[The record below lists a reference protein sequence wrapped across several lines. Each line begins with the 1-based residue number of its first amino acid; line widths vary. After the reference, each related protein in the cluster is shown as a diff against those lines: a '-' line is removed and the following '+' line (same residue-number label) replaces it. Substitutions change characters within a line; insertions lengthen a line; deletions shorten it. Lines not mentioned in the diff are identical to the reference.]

1 MASKMTSNGFKNLEW
16 PQKWPQMTSKI
27 TWMTSQTA
35 SNSLKQPKMFSNALF
50 CTFIWYFRVL
60 LRPPKN
66 SSNPFLLPDFHP
78 EGPPGGLFLQGPFLL
93 FLFYIETN
101 WISGRR
107 RGAEAEKGAAGSTY
121 YYHPI
126 FLGNVHWNVDLA
138 KEKRSKNFPKHRI
151 KALIA
156 L

>member
-1 MASKMTSNGFKNLEW
+1 VKTKKKATTAEIISTPFFFADLLVSPELLKPRPTAASTK
-16 PQKWPQMTSKI
+16 KI
-27 TWMTSQTA
+27 QQSFSFARFSPRRA
-35 SNSLKQPKMFSNALF
+35 SRRPFSSRPLLCLFILKQTEFQ
-50 CTFIWYFRVL
+50 
-60 LRPPKN
+60 
-66 SSNPFLLPDFHP
+66 
-78 EGPPGGLFLQGPFLL
+78 GG
-93 FLFYIETN
+93 
-101 WISGRR
+101 SR
-107 RGAEAEKGAAGSTY
+107 RGGTY